1 MKRRQLLLAT
11 GAAALARPLWSLQL
25 PGNAAATPVTTSAP
39 PETAPPQS
47 LYDPTRYVFVA
58 DKGLSNIAV
67 VDLEEERQ
75 TDTLRSPVAIRTF
88 ASSTDKPWLAI
99 SDQRRYAIT
108 LINLETR
115 DIQEIPLPSRAFRL
129 TFVPESSKLAVTLE
143 DRVGMIDYRSG
154 EVNILEKTFQNLY
167 TRFNTIFS
175 VYSQTFWV
183 LQENTPL
190 IYQYSYSDP
199 AKGWQTID
207 IGETRGLGS
216 GAPSFEDRLIAFN
229 TYYADEGI
237 IYFADTGK
245 VIKTGP
251 LYDSKHLNERL
262 LEPFIDNGMKH
273 VIFGDL
279 GGNILIYE
287 PDVSDEPKRLQLGYR
302 PRKFRTGWLDRY
314 LVVGGDRHLS
324 IHPFDNLEERI
335 QLDFGYD
342 EDVTD
347 MWISGD
353 SKLVLYSKEYKP
365 VLSRYNLQTQ
375 ESLPDIRLNGIVQ
388 ADWIRMGS
396 TNNVCY

>member
-11 GAAALARPLWSLQL
+11 GAAALARPLWALQP
-25 PGNAAATPVTTSAP
+25 PGSAAATPVAASAP
-39 PETAPPQS
+39 PETAAPQS

-58 DKGLSNIAV
+58 DKGMSNIAV

-75 TDTLRSPVAIRTF
+75 VDTLRSPVAIRTF

-99 SDQRRYAIT
+99 SDQRRYAVT

-115 DIQEIPLPSRAFRL
+115 EITEIPLPS
-129 TFVPESSKLAVTLE
+129 
-143 DRVGMIDYRSG
+143 
-154 EVNILEKTFQNLY
+154 
-167 TRFNTIFS
+167 RFNTIFS

-190 IYQYSYSDP
+190 IYQYSYSAP
-199 AKGWQTID
+199 EKGWQTID

>member
-1 MKRRQLLLAT
+1 MPTRSSRATASLLLSGT
-11 GAAALARPLWSLQL
+11 KVRRKAR
-25 PGNAAATPVTTSAP
+25 
-39 PETAPPQS
+39 
-47 LYDPTRYVFVA
+47 
-58 DKGLSNIAV
+58 
-67 VDLEEERQ
+67 
-75 TDTLRSPVAIRTF
+75 
-88 ASSTDKPWLAI
+88 
-99 SDQRRYAIT
+99 
-108 LINLETR
+108 
-115 DIQEIPLPSRAFRL
+115 
-129 TFVPESSKLAVTLE
+129 
-143 DRVGMIDYRSG
+143 
-154 EVNILEKTFQNLY
+154 
-167 TRFNTIFS
+167 
-175 VYSQTFWV
+175 
-183 LQENTPL
+183 
-190 IYQYSYSDP
+190 
-199 AKGWQTID
+199 
-207 IGETRGLGS
+207 LGS

-251 LYDSKHLNERL
+251 LYDSKQLNERL
-262 LEPFIDNGMKH
+262 LEPFIDNGMRH

-279 GGNILIYE
+279 GGHILIYE
-287 PDVSDEPKRLQLGYR
+287 PDVSDEPKRLNLGYR

-324 IHPFDNLEERI
+324 IHPFDDLENRI

-365 VLSRYNLQTQ
+365 VLSRYNLQTL

>member
-1 MKRRQLLLAT
+1 MKRRQFLLAT
-11 GAAALARPLWSLQL
+11 GAAALTRPLWAQE
-25 PGNAAATPVTTSAP
+25 AAAPAASPV
-39 PETAPPQS
+39 S

-58 DKGLSNIAV
+58 DKGMSNIAV

-75 TDTLRSPVAIRTF
+75 VDTLRSPVAIRTF

-99 SDQRRYAIT
+99 SDQRRYAVT

-115 DIQEIPLPSRAFRL
+115 EITEIPLPSRAFRL
-129 TFVPESSKLAVTLE
+129 TFVPESSKLAITLE
-143 DRVGMIDYRSG
+143 DRVGMVDYRTG
-154 EVNILEKTFQNLY
+154 EAQILEKTFQNLY

-190 IYQYSYSDP
+190 IYQYSYSAP
-199 AKGWQTID
+199 EKGWQTID

-216 GAPSFEDRLIAFN
+216 GAPSFEDRLIAFT

-262 LEPFIDNGMKH
+262 LEPFIDNGMRH

-324 IHPFDNLEERI
+324 IHPFDDLENRI

-375 ESLPDIRLNGIVQ
+375 ESLPDITLKGIVQ

>member
-1 MKRRQLLLAT
+1 MKRRHLVLG
-11 GAAALARPLWSLQL
+11 GAALLARPLWAQDA
-25 PGNAAATPVTTSAP
+25 PETPAATPV
-39 PETAPPQS
+39 S
-47 LYDPTRYVFVA
+47 LYDPTRYVFAADEGVA
-58 DKGLSNIAV
+58 QILV
-67 VDLEEERQ
+67 VDLEEGRQ
-75 TDTLRSPVAIRTF
+75 IDKIRMPVAIRVLS
-88 ASSTDKPWLAI
+88 SSTDKPYLAV
-99 SDQRRYAIT
+99 SDRRRYAIV
-108 LINLETR
+108 LYDLENR
-115 DIQEIPLPSRAFRL
+115 DMREIPIPSRAMRMV
-129 TFVPESSKLAVTLE
+129 FVPESSKLAVVFE
-143 DRVGMIDYRSG
+143 DRIGMVDYRSG
-154 EVNILEKTFQNLY
+154 EVSVPEKTFQNLY

-190 IYQYSYSDP
+190 IYQYSYSAP
-199 AKGWQTID
+199 EKGWQTID
-207 IGETRGLGS
+207 IGETRGLGR

-279 GGNILIYE
+279 GGHILIYE
-287 PDVSDEPKRLQLGYR
+287 PDVSDEPKRLNLGYR

-324 IHPFDNLEERI
+324 IHPFADLSQRT

-342 EDVTD
+342 EDVLD

-353 SKLVLYSKEYKP
+353 SKTVIYGRQYKP
-365 VLSRYNLQTQ
+365 LLGRYDLQHMQ
-375 ESLPDIRLNGIVQ
+375 PLPDIPLSGISQ
-388 ADWIRMGS
+388 PIFIRMGS

>member
-1 MKRRQLLLAT
+1 MVATTARQHRGNPGHHKRAARNRPSAKPLRPDALRLRRRQ
-11 GAAALARPLWSLQL
+11 RH
-25 PGNAAATPVTTSAP
+25 
-39 PETAPPQS
+39 
-47 LYDPTRYVFVA
+47 
-58 DKGLSNIAV
+58 
-67 VDLEEERQ
+67 
-75 TDTLRSPVAIRTF
+75 AIRTF

-129 TFVPESSKLAVTLE
+129 TFVPESSKIAVTLE

-251 LYDSKHLNERL
+251 LYDSKQLNERL
-262 LEPFIDNGMKH
+262 LEPFIDNGMRH

-324 IHPFDNLEERI
+324 IHPFADLSQRT

>member
-1 MKRRQLLLAT
+1 MKRRHLVLG
-11 GAAALARPLWSLQL
+11 GAALLTRPLWAQDA
-25 PGNAAATPVTTSAP
+25 PETPAATP
-39 PETAPPQS
+39 ES
-47 LYDPTRYVFVA
+47 LYDPTRYVFAADEGVA
-58 DKGLSNIAV
+58 QILV
-67 VDLEEERQ
+67 VDLEEGRQ
-75 TDTLRSPVAIRTF
+75 IDKIRMPVAIRVLS
-88 ASSTDKPWLAI
+88 SSTDKPYLAV
-99 SDQRRYAIT
+99 SDRRRYAIV
-108 LINLETR
+108 LYDLENR
-115 DIQEIPLPSRAFRL
+115 EMREIPIPSRAMRMV
-129 TFVPESSKLAVTLE
+129 FVPESSKLAVVFE
-143 DRVGMIDYRSG
+143 DRIGMVDYRSG
-154 EVNILEKTFQNLY
+154 EVSVPEKTFQNLY
-167 TRFNTIFS
+167 TRFSTIFS

-190 IYQYSYSDP
+190 IYQYSFLNP
-199 AKGWQTID
+199 EAGWQTID
-207 IGETRGLGS
+207 IGETRGLGR

-237 IYFADTGK
+237 IYFADSGK
-245 VIKTGP
+245 IIKTGP
-251 LYDSKHLNERL
+251 MYKSRKLNEPL
-262 LEPFIDNGMKH
+262 LEPFIDNGMRH
-273 VIFGDL
+273 VIFGDTSGRL
-279 GGNILIYE
+279 LIYE
-287 PDVSDEPKRLQLGYR
+287 PDKSDEPQRLDLGYR
-302 PRKFRTGWLDRY
+302 PRVFRTGWLDRY

-365 VLSRYNLQTQ
+365 VLSRYNLQTL